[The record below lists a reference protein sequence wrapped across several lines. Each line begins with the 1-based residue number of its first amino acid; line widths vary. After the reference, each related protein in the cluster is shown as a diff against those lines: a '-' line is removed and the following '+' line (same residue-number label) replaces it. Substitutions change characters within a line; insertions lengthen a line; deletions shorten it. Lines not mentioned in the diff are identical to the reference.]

1 MLTMF
6 WVLFTLAIFT
16 IITSLIMSPDA
27 NAFSGALVGSA
38 DLELFKDKKE
48 RGYKVIIKWVMFTLG
63 ISLMVGTIIVRA
75 LM

>member
-6 WVLFTLAIFT
+6 WVLFTVAVLI
-16 IITSLIMSPDA
+16 IITSLIMAPSA

-48 RGYKVIIKWVMFTLG
+48 RGHKIVIKWVMFSLG
-63 ISLMVGTIIVRA
+63 ISLMAGTIIVRA

>member
-6 WVLFTLAIFT
+6 WILFGVAILT

-27 NAFSGALVGSA
+27 NTFSGALVGSA

-48 RGYKVIIKWVMFTLG
+48 RGYKVAIQWIMFSLG
-63 ISLMVGTIIVRA
+63 ISLMIGTIIVRS

>member
-6 WVLFTLAIFT
+6 WILFSIALLI

-27 NAFSGALVGSA
+27 NTFSGALVGSA

-48 RGYKVIIKWVMFTLG
+48 RGYKVIIKWVMFSLG